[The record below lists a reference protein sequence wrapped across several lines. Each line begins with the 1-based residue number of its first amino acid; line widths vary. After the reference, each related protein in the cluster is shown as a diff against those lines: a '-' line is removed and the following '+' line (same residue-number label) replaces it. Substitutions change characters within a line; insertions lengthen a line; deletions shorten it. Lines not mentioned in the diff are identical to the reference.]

1 MSRSQAAVLR
11 AYAAG
16 KLRDALNLLDE
27 ARISDEDLLRR
38 RDILAEFLENGAF
51 AGVAPQSDLAKL
63 AASAAGETSSGAS
76 DEDQQELLR
85 LRREVEE
92 LRANGGGGSGGG
104 DGEDSAAAEAL
115 RKENAELRAKL
126 KKKKAAPP
134 PPSAPPPPVASPPAG
149 SGAASAGEL
158 TALEAA
164 NAKLQA
170 KNTKLAG
177 KVEEL
182 EGELEALRSN
192 GASASAEGALKDKE
206 IRKLKKKYK
215 ELQET
220 TEKEKEE
227 LMDCMAQE
235 LEEVEQK
242 AVKEKEQLKRKV
254 QKLKSKLTGNKEVLR
269 NMAGALKSQLAALK
283 KQKDGILRDVRLMP
297 TLAGDTAS
305 RISRAV
311 GASMDNIEELK
322 TRYQQEAK
330 ERKRLHN
337 LVQELRGNIR
347 VYCRVRPP
355 NRMEL
360 EQGNGAEICAT
371 FPGEGEVALQN
382 ERGKAKKW
390 EFDQVFD
397 FNSTQPQVYKEVSGL
412 VTSVLDGYNVCIFA
426 YGQTGSGKT
435 YTMEGP
441 PEDRGVNMRALQEI
455 FNVQAERTSDVEYK
469 FKISMMEIYNEQ
481 VRDLLETDADRER
494 PGEPRRLDIRQTAK
508 GNVVPG
514 LTAMEVDDMG
524 SIESL
529 MARGAQNRAVG
540 GHNMN
545 ERSSRSHSIVRLLVL
560 GKNLHTGEEMRAKLH
575 LIDLAGSERVSKT
588 DATGDRLKEA
598 QNINRSL
605 SALGDVIAALASRN
619 KGHVPFR
626 NSKLT
631 FLLQDSL
638 GGNSKVMMFVNI
650 SPAVYNVSETLCSLN
665 FAARCRAVELGGA
678 SRNVSSGAG
687 GAEAKEVKAR
697 GAGASARRSASKR

>member
-426 YGQTGSGKT
+426 YGQTGAGKT
-435 YTMEGP
+435 FTMMGP
-441 PEDRGVNMRALQEI
+441 HDPEMRGVNTRALGELFRLSGERSTEI
-455 FNVQAERTSDVEYK
+455 RDDIQVSVL
-469 FKISMMEIYNEQ
+469 EIYNETI
-481 VRDLLETDADRER
+481 RDLLAEEVGAEKL
-494 PGEPRRLDIRQTAK
+494 EVRQGPH
-508 GNVVPG
+508 GNYVPG
-514 LTAMEVDDMG
+514 LTTVNVTSLDEVLELL
-524 SIESL
+524 S
-529 MARGAQNRAVG
+529 MAEDNRSTVST
-540 GHNMN
+540 NMN
-545 ERSSRSHSIVRLLVL
+545 EHSSRSHLMLSVYVESTNLL
-560 GKNLHTGEEMRAKLH
+560 TGEAYRGKLH
-575 LIDLAGSERVSKT
+575 LVDLAGSERINKSG
-588 DATGDRLKEA
+588 ATGQALKEA
-598 QNINRSL
+598 QNINKSL